1 MKKIIIAFVM
11 GFMFIAPPL
20 TQPAHAT
27 LSNNDTFRQL
37 DLLIEIFER
46 VRSQYVEE
54 VDDKEL
60 LEAAIR
66 GMLNELDPHSSYMG
80 PESFRESQQQ
90 QRGEY
95 GGIGIEILPEHGM
108 LKVISPFDDTPA
120 SRAGIM
126 PGDFITHVDDVALT
140 SLTSNE
146 AVEKLRGPAGAS
158 VDIIIYREGAEA
170 PLEITLVREVITVSA
185 VRHTI
190 ERDNIGYIRLTTFN
204 NENLSD
210 DLLDVIKEIQNEL
223 GDDLKGYVLDLRNN
237 PGGLLTQAVEVSD
250 VFLPR
255 GGEITSMRGR
265 NRADSMRWSAKT
277 NDQTQG
283 LPIVV
288 LVNAGSA
295 SASEIVTGALQDHR
309 RATIIGERTFGK
321 GVVQTVIPLGGE
333 RALRLTTAR
342 YYTPAGTSI
351 QATGIEPDIIVEQPR
366 RGQPRREVDLA
377 GHIENEN
384 GEDEAVLTDEAADEV
399 ADEVVEADVDGDEN
413 TEATEEEVDASVD
426 YQLRYALDLLEG
438 VIHVSDSQDTVE

>member
-1 MKKIIIAFVM
+1 MRKILIAMVLSFA
-11 GFMFIAPPL
+11 FMSP
-20 TQPAHAT
+20 TMVTPAHAT

-80 PESFRESQQQ
+80 PESFRASQQQ

-95 GGIGIEILPEHGM
+95 GGVGIEILPEHGM
-108 LKVISPFDDTPA
+108 LKVISPFDGTPA

-126 PGDFITHVDDVALT
+126 PGDFITHVDGEALT
-140 SLTSNE
+140 GLTGNE

-158 VDIIIYREGAEA
+158 VDIVIYREGADA
-170 PLEITLVREVITVSA
+170 PLEITMVREIIVVSA

-190 ERDNIGYIRLTTFN
+190 ERENIGYLRLTTFN
-204 NENLSD
+204 NDHLSE
-210 DLLDVIKEIQNEL
+210 DLITAIKEIQDQL
-223 GDDLKGYVLDLRNN
+223 GDNLSGYVLDLRNN

-250 VFLPR
+250 AFLPR

-265 NRADSMRWSAKT
+265 NNADSLRWSAKT
-277 NDQTQG
+277 SDQTNG

-309 RATIIGERTFGK
+309 RATIVGERTFGK
-321 GVVQTVIPLGGE
+321 GVVQTVIPLGGD

-351 QATGIEPDIIVEQPR
+351 QAKGIEPDIIVEQPR
-366 RGQPRREVDLA
+366 AGARRGQPRREADLS
-377 GHIENEN
+377 GHIENEE
-384 GEDEAVLTDEAADEV
+384 GEEEIDT
-399 ADEVVEADVDGDEN
+399 
-413 TEATEEEVDASVD
+413 TIEATETSGQEVIENSEEESAEEIDTTID
-426 YQLRYALDLLEG
+426 YQLLYALDLLQG
-438 VIHVSDSQDTVE
+438 VVHVSENQQTEE